1 MFYKAEKNQQ
11 WTYFQSLYF
20 AYTSLLTIGYG
31 DFQPISNSGKP
42 FFVFWSLL
50 AVPTLTILI
59 SDMGETVVKVIKE
72 ATIWLGEIT
81 VLPNEQE
88 GMKDRLRHGVYKMTL
103 GKIDGGSAKANDVEA
118 GKGKSNGGSNFQEL
132 HPGLARAF
140 RVRQTKN
147 DTNQERMATEDRLAA
162 EFEESEKIDE
172 SIARGRGNR
181 SEEGRIA
188 DTLFEDRRELT

>member
-1 MFYKAEKNQQ
+1 MVFYKAEKNQQ

-59 SDMGETVVKVIKE
+59 SDMGETVVKAIKE
-72 ATIWLGEIT
+72 VTIWLGEIT

-88 GMKDRLRHGVYKMTL
+88 GMKDRLRHGVYKVTL
-103 GKIDGGSAKANDVEA
+103 GKVDSKSTRPSDVEN
-118 GKGKSNGGSNFQEL
+118 GNSQSNGGTDFQEL
-132 HPGLARAF
+132 HPGLARIF
-140 RVRQTKN
+140 RVRQKN
-147 DTNQERMATEDRLAA
+147 GQNQEHMAAKDRLAA

-181 SEEGRIA
+181 SEEGELP
-188 DTLFEDRRELT
+188 TNPSFELSGN

>member
-1 MFYKAEKNQQ
+1 MVFYAAEKNQQ
-11 WTYFQSLYF
+11 WSYFQSLYF

-59 SDMGETVVKVIKE
+59 SDMGETVVKAIKE

-103 GKIDGGSAKANDVEA
+103 GKVDSRSTTPSDVEA
-118 GKGKSNGGSNFQEL
+118 GRGKSNGGSGFQEL

-140 RVRQTKN
+140 RTRQRDN
-147 DTNQERMATEDRLAA
+147 TNQEQMAIEDRLAA

-181 SEEGRIA
+181 SEEGTTAEAFSEAKRV
-188 DTLFEDRRELT
+188 LT